1 LTGKYQP
8 DAAPEGSRFAK
19 PREQEKR
26 ALGENPWPVLERL
39 EQFCAARGRTMLELA
54 VNWLLAKP
62 ELASVIAGA
71 TRPGQIEQN
80 VKAVGWKLTAADLA
94 EIDRI
99 TSPGQPAGR
108 RDA

>member
-1 LTGKYQP
+1 
-8 DAAPEGSRFAK
+8 
-19 PREQEKR
+19 
-26 ALGENPWPVLERL
+26 VLERL

-71 TRPGQIEQN
+71 TRPEQIEQN
-80 VKAVGWKLTAADLA
+80 VKAVGWKLTTADLA

-99 TSPGQPAGR
+99 TLIP
-108 RDA
+108 